1 MEDNEIV
8 LEKFFYKG
16 TQYYKDKFGIVWD
29 QNAIIIGSTKGFD
42 VNGDPI
48 CYFFDT
54 KYDCGTD
61 IKSILSGK

>member
-54 KYDCGTD
+54 W
-61 IKSILSGK
+61 LR